1 MTNNQRLFE
10 QELKRLQRSVERLTK
25 QNKFIQT
32 YDLPAQPK
40 RITRKRIKQ
49 LQQLKGRH
57 FVSEIDIE
65 TGEVVSEAEF
75 KQIYEKKTR
84 SRSYAKPPYD
94 PVKAREY
101 REAHKEEIREAN
113 RHYREAHKEEI
124 RERQRAY
131 RQSHKD
137 EIRAKQRAYRE
148 ANKER
153 INRDARAR
161 RRKKKLEQ
169 RPVTVSTAWDIYQ
182 ELLLRFNEAK
192 QEALE
197 YPAFLGLKLQC
208 IDHLIGTLMYNREQ
222 MGNEYLSYLKKREQ
236 EIAEK
241 LHRLIQASTQDQVNY
256 WYTDV
261 LDILNAQGIEIPRDI
276 LSDLAQAE
284 ESGEW

>member
-1 MTNNQRLFE
+1 MTANQKIFE
-10 QELKRLQRSVERLTK
+10 KELRRLQRSINRLTA
-25 QNKFIQT
+25 QHKFVQSAE
-32 YDLPAQPK
+32 LPTQPK
-40 RITRKRIKQ
+40 RVTSKRIKQ
-49 LQQLKGRH
+49 LQELKGRH

-65 TGEVVSEAEF
+65 TGEVISEATY
-75 KQIYEKKTR
+75 KPYYEHKVRSKK
-84 SRSYAKPPYD
+84 YGKPSYD
-94 PVKAREY
+94 PVKARAY
-101 REAHKEEIREAN
+101 REAHREQIREQNKRYREAN
-113 RHYREAHKEEI
+113 KDKI

-131 RQSHKD
+131 RQANKD
-137 EIRAKQRAYRE
+137 KVNARQRAYRE

-197 YPAFLGLKLQC
+197 YPTFLGLKLQC